1 MNPRSTVVP
10 FPHRG
15 AFSPPLVGS
24 ADLSDLPRPSLPAL
38 AASPVLHTSDVRMA
52 EIARRLG
59 IADEAWRTI
68 IAKIRLLNQSYGFP
82 APRNPRIVKGVMRT
96 GSDAIIQRSIFPRAR
111 VEEWFDNHR
120 APAQNGAARA
130 AEDASEAKAA
140 TAVLSANSRALVA
153 QLNQQRA
160 AQC

>member
-24 ADLSDLPRPSLPAL
+24 ADLSALRRPSLPAL
-38 AASPVLHTSDVRMA
+38 ATSDVRMA

-153 QLNQQRA
+153 RLNQQRA
-160 AQC
+160 ASC

>member
-38 AASPVLHTSDVRMA
+38 ATSDVRMA

-120 APAQNGAARA
+120 SPAQNGAARA

>member
-15 AFSPPLVGS
+15 TAPPPVPDATLGPI
-24 ADLSDLPRPSLPAL
+24 LPRPALPAPS
-38 AASPVLHTSDVRMA
+38 ADVHMG

-68 IAKIRLLNQSYGFP
+68 IAKVRLLNDRYGFP
-82 APRNPRIVKGVMRT
+82 APRTPRIVKGSLIT
-96 GSDAIIQRSIFPRAR
+96 GPAAIVRRSRFPRAR

-120 APAQNGAARA
+120 GPAQAAADDAGEARA
-130 AEDASEAKAA
+130 AAA
-140 TAVLSANSRALVA
+140 TLAANSRDLVA
-153 QLNQQRA
+153 RLGQA
-160 AQC
+160 ASC